1 MVNPDLLSL
10 LEKLFFETENRLLN
24 QKILSLNHLVI
35 ELETDSKSAAK
46 PLVAK
51 T

>member
-10 LEKLFFETENRLLN
+10 LEWLFETENRSLD
-24 QKILSLNHLVI
+24 QKNLSLNYLVI
-35 ELETDSKSAAK
+35 ELETDSKSATK

-51 T
+51 K